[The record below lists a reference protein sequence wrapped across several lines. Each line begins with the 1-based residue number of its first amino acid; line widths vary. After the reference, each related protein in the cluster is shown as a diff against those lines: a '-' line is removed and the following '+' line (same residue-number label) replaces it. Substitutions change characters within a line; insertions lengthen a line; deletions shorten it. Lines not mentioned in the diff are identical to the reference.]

1 MLGPLPAGVKRGVW
15 IMILLKTE
23 YEKMLEHARAGLPNE
38 ACGLI
43 AGTTEDGIAKV
54 GKAYLL
60 TNVDASREHFSID
73 PKEHMEAIKDMRA
86 NGYIPLGNWHS
97 HPETPARPSEE
108 DKRLAYDSKALYLIL
123 SLQNREDPVLKA
135 FRVIDQTEV
144 IQEEIFFE

>member
-1 MLGPLPAGVKRGVW
+1 M
-15 IMILLKTE
+15 
-23 YEKMLEHARAGLPNE
+23 
-38 ACGLI
+38 I

-54 GKAYLL
+54 RKAYLL

-123 SLQNREDPVLKA
+123 SLRNQRTN
-135 FRVIDQTEV
+135 FFIDFAVCSSIMESVAKSLLDHGCVKCRRQDLQCAEGSR
-144 IQEEIFFE
+144 